1 MLSGNVII
9 LEEVPATVWCGW
21 TQEKFCPL
29 DKYFSVS
36 KHRWWKTAS
45 PSQTPVSLK
54 LEFINLLLGMQIE
67 HPAQLHITFI
77 EFSSYLLTASLC
89 LWMDGQGT
97 NPFFCESWQNT
108 SRDFWF
114 VKGLTYST
122 DVWSFFAELYTL
134 LLSFRLNS
142 LAVWVTF
149 WICGPHWLWR
159 EQNSCL
165 RMNRYLFVEKCNQ
178 IWWM

>member
-1 MLSGNVII
+1 MFSGNVII

-36 KHRWWKTAS
+36 KHRKWKTAS
-45 PSQTPVSLK
+45 PGQTPVLLK
-54 LEFINLLLGMQIE
+54 LKFNNLLLGMQIE
-67 HPAQLHITFI
+67 HPSQLHITFI

-89 LWMDGQGT
+89 LWMDGRLRDTAG
-97 NPFFCESWQNT
+97 
-108 SRDFWF
+108 DFWF
-114 VKGLTYST
+114 VKGLTHSS
-122 DVWSFFAELYTL
+122 DVWSFLCRTIYII
-134 LLSFRLNS
+134 LSFRLNS

-149 WICGPHWLWR
+149 WICGPHWPWR

-178 IWWM
+178 IW